1 MKKLLGIVVLGLLWC
16 NFSAAGEMNVWKK
29 IIKLPEDIFKGHN
42 NGWKMQGGGDP
53 KTRLTPD
60 YAFKVV
66 NKSDG
71 HPVRLGKQSIR
82 FELRRGDCGTQASAH
97 KVGFNDCTIWDEKTG
112 WYSERHEL
120 ASEKKIMTKGRIT
133 WHAYSIFIPED
144 TATVGQSYTHMSL
157 AQFHG
162 GGLSKPSFIFNVESG
177 DYTLNR
183 RTYCHTKEYL
193 KKKKKEGLKCTVEM
207 EENHVHDL
215 ILEKDLKGKWHD
227 IVINVKWST
236 KKNGYYKEW
245 INGKL
250 VYHYLG
256 SVGKPSPGFNRFKMG
271 IYRGVTNK
279 TPKDNTAIV
288 YYDEVRYAAKKCEN
302 LELEDLGYSCE
313 ELESQKI
320 PNALIDHIP
329 GQIELELTSSPSM
342 DGKYKLAWL
351 WIDKTMDDSE
361 MKRSYVIADE
371 VTIKDGK
378 ITFDKMNNSK
388 QISNKY
394 REKVSFINL
403 GDTFMIKGNLDLSSS
418 SSSKVTISGSSTK
431 NEKGLYVAEGL
442 WGIDNKKKKKEY
454 IGIFLKPL
462 N

>member
-1 MKKLLGIVVLGLLWC
+1 MITYGRIHNMKKLLRIVVIGLLWC
-16 NFSAAGEMNVWKK
+16 NVGFSGEMDVLKK

-42 NGWKMQGGGDP
+42 KGWRMQGGADP
-53 KTRLTPD
+53 KTLLTPD

-82 FELRRGDCGTQASAH
+82 FELRRGDCGLH
-97 KVGFNDCTIWDEKTG
+97 KGGWNDCEHN
-112 WYSERHEL
+112 SERHEL
-120 ASEKKIMTKGRIT
+120 ASEKKLKGTT
-133 WHAYSIFIPED
+133 WHSYSIFIPD
-144 TATVGQSYTHMSL
+144 NTPTFGQGYSHMSL

-162 GGLSKPSFIFNVESG
+162 PGLSKPSFIFNVESG
-177 DYTLNR
+177 DYKLIR
-183 RTYCHTKEYL
+183 RTYCHTKEYI
-193 KKKKKEGLKCTVEM
+193 KKREKEGLKCTAEM
-207 EENHVHDL
+207 EENHIHDL

-288 YYDEVRYAAKKCEN
+288 YYDEIRYAAKKCEN
-302 LELEDLGYSCE
+302 LKLEDLGYSCE
-313 ELESQKI
+313 ELESQKL
-320 PNALIDHIP
+320 PDVLIDHIP
-329 GQIELELTSSPSM
+329 GQIEFELTSLPTM
-342 DGKYKLAWL
+342 DGKYKLT
-351 WIDKTMDDSE
+351 WIWINKTMDDKEIRKSF
-361 MKRSYVIADE
+361 VIRDE
-371 VTIKDGK
+371 VTIKNGK
-378 ITFDKMNNSK
+378 ITFDKINNSK
-388 QISNKY
+388 VISNKY
-394 REKVSFINL
+394 REKISFINL
-403 GDTFMIKGNLDLSSS
+403 GDKFMIKGSLDLDSSDS
-418 SSSKVTISGSSTK
+418 PKVTISGNSTK

-454 IGIFLKPL
+454 IGIFLKQL